1 MPEERQRVDKF
12 LWFARFARTR
22 TLAQKLV
29 TAGHVRINKRKTD
42 NAAASVA
49 IGDVLTL
56 AIGNS
61 VRVIRITALA
71 ARRGGAA
78 EARLL
83 YEDLAQPTTTRSS
96 GESEHP

>member
-1 MPEERQRVDKF
+1 MPDERQRIDKW

-29 TAGHVRINKRKTD
+29 TAGHVRINKRKID

-49 IGDVLTL
+49 VGDVLTI
-56 AIGNS
+56 AVGNS
-61 VRVIRITALA
+61 VRVVRVA
-71 ARRGGAA
+71 AFVQRREGAP

-83 YEDLAQPTTTRSS
+83 YEDLAPSTNVRPS
-96 GESEHP
+96 GETENS

>member
-61 VRVIRITALA
+61 VRVIRIAALA
-71 ARRGGAA
+71 ERRGGAP

-83 YEDLAQPTTTRSS
+83 YEDLAPPTTTRSS
-96 GESEHP
+96 GEAENP

>member
-1 MPEERQRVDKF
+1 MPDDRQRIDKF

-29 TAGHVRINKRKTD
+29 TAGHVRINKSKTH

-49 IGDVLTL
+49 VGDVLTI
-56 AIGNS
+56 AANGT
-61 VRVIRITALA
+61 VRVIRIA
-71 ARRGGAA
+71 AFAERRGGAP

-83 YEDLAQPTTTRSS
+83 YEDITAPA
-96 GESEHP
+96 SE